1 MSIRIECPHSEG
13 VYIEFK
19 DTGWTFGARRKITE
33 ATSDVVVLEQILK
46 FIVDWHLLDVN
57 GKEIKFESE
66 KGIELL
72 DEVDDRTIIPWIIQA
87 WFEARSERTELPKN
101 S

>member
-19 DTGWTFGARRKITE
+19 ETGWTFGARRKITE
-33 ATSDVVVLEQILK
+33 ATSDVLVLQEILK
-46 FIVDWHLLDVN
+46 FVDGWNLLDVD
-57 GKEIKFESE
+57 GKAIKFDIE
-66 KGIELL
+66 KGIELF
-72 DEVDDRTIIPWIIQA
+72 DNVDDRLMIPWIIQA

>member
-19 DTGWTFGARRKITE
+19 ETGWTFGARRKITE
-33 ATSDVVVLEQILK
+33 ATSDVLVLQEILK
-46 FIVDWHLLDVN
+46 FVDGWNLLDVD
-57 GKEIKFESE
+57 GKAIKFDIE
-66 KGIELL
+66 KGIELF
-72 DEVDDRTIIPWIIQA
+72 DNVDDRQMIPWIIQA